1 MSDTPAW
8 RFISTLLAT
17 FSAAWRRRRTDARSQ
32 QLGTY
37 ICSSIKPPVVEGGRG
52 FALFYR
58 SRFVW
63 NIAQGAFFVALAY
76 WTIKNYVVVIKS
88 L

>member
-8 RFISTLLAT
+8 RFVSTLMAT
-17 FSAAWRRRRTDARSQ
+17 LSFAWRRRRVNARSQ

-37 ICSSIKPPVVEGGRG
+37 ICSSIKPPVVERGG

-76 WTIKNYVVVIKS
+76 WTLKNYVAVIKS